1 MRHLAPIVLATADLE
16 IMKLDRSEEL
26 MTISEAAAILGVPIS
41 QIESMIGGG
50 RLKTALRGNAVYLRS
65 NDLERFARAPL
76 ETRSHSHH
84 RALRWMVV
92 AAAGA
97 TIVASVLPNLSIG
110 EYHKEAHWLAY
121 LVLTTLVTVSVVRLR
136 TTLMSISLVLAMS
149 AFLEYLQN
157 FIPGRDAQ
165 FDDWTA
171 NYLGVISG
179 FILGF
184 WLKQHWRPQ
193 GRSQEY

>member
-1 MRHLAPIVLATADLE
+1 
-16 IMKLDRSEEL
+16 MKMDRSEEW
-26 MTISEAAAILGVPIS
+26 MTISEAAAILRVPVS
-41 QIESMIGGG
+41 QIESMIDGG
-50 RLKTALRGNAVYLRS
+50 RLKTTLKGNAVYLRS
-65 NDLERFARAPL
+65 NDLERIARDPV
-76 ETRSHSHH
+76 ENRSHSHH
-84 RALRWMVV
+84 RALRWLVV

-97 TIVASVLPNLSIG
+97 TIVASVLPYLSVG

-136 TTLMSISLVLAMS
+136 TTLMSTLLVLAMG

-157 FIPGRDAQ
+157 FVPGRNAQ

-184 WLKQHWRPQ
+184 WLKQHG
-193 GRSQEY
+193 GRKGRIQEY

>member
-1 MRHLAPIVLATADLE
+1 MRHLAPALSATADLE
-16 IMKLDRSEEL
+16 IMKMDRSEEW
-26 MTISEAAAILGVPIS
+26 MTISEAAAILLVPVS
-41 QIESMIGGG
+41 QIESMIDGG
-50 RLKTALRGNAVYLRS
+50 RLKTALRDNAVYLRS
-65 NDLERFARAPL
+65 NDLERIARDSV
-76 ETRSHSHH
+76 ESRSHSPHK
-84 RALRWMVV
+84 ALRWAVV

-97 TIVASVLPNLSIG
+97 TIVASVIPNLSIG
-110 EYHKEAHWLAY
+110 EYHKEAHWVAY
-121 LVLTTLVTVSVVRLR
+121 LVLTTLVTVSLVGLR
-136 TTLMSISLVLAMS
+136 TTLMSISLVLAMG

-184 WLKQHWRPQ
+184 WLKQHWRRQ
-193 GRSQEY
+193 GRSQEN